1 MRTLRDI
8 NLLPLCRAAAQ
19 VKKGFSQ
26 RRKVLRNALR
36 PLHEPG
42 QVSAALQAAGLSA
55 EARAQDLT
63 LAQFA
68 ALAWQLHAAS
78 GGSGGGV
85 DEQQPEQVGE
95 EQEAAAA

>member
-1 MRTLRDI
+1 M
-8 NLLPLCRAAAQ
+8 
-19 VKKGFSQ
+19 KKGFSQ

-42 QVSAALQAAGLSA
+42 QVAAALQQTGLSA

-68 ALAWQLHAAS
+68 ALAWQLHA
-78 GGSGGGV
+78 GGGGGGG
-85 DEQQPEQVGE
+85 DEQQQQQSEGRLPADGEQGAT
-95 EQEAAAA
+95 AA